1 MGNEGPKKKLNIV
14 GALGIAALSTSAMT
28 EPAQADGLF
37 GRFDTVTDPSL
48 AQPEAP
54 RPVPE
59 RGPTLRGA
67 GTVVS
72 AGPWEHYVLV
82 TARQDGSARNDD
94 RRAGVINEREISVR
108 IEDTD
113 VRFYSR
119 DTHDSVFQE
128 GMAVGVVYH
137 REGGEIVIERLEPLL
152 S

>member
-14 GALGIAALSTSAMT
+14 GAIGIAALSTSAMA

-37 GRFDTVTDPSL
+37 GKFDGVTDPSL
-48 AQPEAP
+48 AQSQAP

-67 GTVVS
+67 GTVVN
-72 AGPWEHYVLV
+72 AGPWESYVLV
-82 TARQDGSARNDD
+82 TGRQDGSARNDD
-94 RRAGVINEREISVR
+94 RGGIINEREITVR
-108 IEDTD
+108 IEGTE
-113 VRFYSR
+113 VRFHSR

-137 REGGEIVIERLEPLL
+137 REGSEIVIERLEPLL